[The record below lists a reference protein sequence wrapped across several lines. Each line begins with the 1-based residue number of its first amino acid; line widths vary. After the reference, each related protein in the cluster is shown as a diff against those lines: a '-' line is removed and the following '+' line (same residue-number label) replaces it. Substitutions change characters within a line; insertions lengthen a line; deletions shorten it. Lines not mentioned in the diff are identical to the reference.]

1 MVKFEIQPELFDNF
15 IDAICIMN
23 EEFFPVYF
31 NSGFATMLNESSMK
45 QMYKKRIYDLIQL
58 DGFEW
63 NDLKPGF
70 LTPLES
76 KIREIKFN
84 AKNRNGQLQITWQS
98 IQASDG
104 KYQIILYLKD
114 VSLESELARKYHE
127 QLTQKNETLS
137 TLDEHLFK
145 NYLIKDVLEKVSRE
159 DDPIVMLRHL
169 FRDLSRFLQLDCIMY
184 LREGENQVSPTLKAY
199 SGPPH
204 MDEALVKG
212 NVKTMI
218 PNLLLANL
226 SNFKIGNLNWSS
238 FRYKDD
244 ADQYRHFVFGKSS
257 RFLKREEDLIESICE
272 PLSFALDNRE
282 LFKKAIT
289 DEMTD
294 LYNYRYFKLR
304 LHKELYGHEAANKKM
319 GLLILDIDHFKKVN
333 DTYGHLVGDFVL
345 KEVAICLKKFC
356 RNTDIPA
363 RYGGEEFAI
372 IVDNID
378 KGYSLEIGERLRQAI
393 ENLEIKVPGMDQ
405 TLQITAS
412 IGMSVYP
419 NHAKNPTDL
428 IRAADQCLYE
438 AKNRGRNMCILSEQL
453 ADEKT
458 TDTKSS
464 RGTKPSAA

>member
-1 MVKFEIQPELFDNF
+1 VKFEIQPELFDNF

-31 NSGFATMLNESSMK
+31 NSSFAAMLNESSMK
-45 QMYKKRIYDLIQL
+45 QMYKKRMYDLLHL
-58 DGFEW
+58 DDFEW
-63 NDLKPGF
+63 NDLKAGF

-76 KIREIKFN
+76 KIREIKFS
-84 AKNRNGQLQITWQS
+84 AKNRSGQLQITWQS
-98 IQASDG
+98 IQVSDG
-104 KYQIILYLKD
+104 KYQIILYFKD

-184 LREGENQVSPTLKAY
+184 LREGENQVAPSLKAY

-204 MDEALVKG
+204 MDEVLVKE
-212 NVKTMI
+212 NVKAMI
-218 PNLLLANL
+218 PKLLLENISNL
-226 SNFKIGNLNWSS
+226 KIGNLNWSS

-244 ADQYRHFVFGKSS
+244 SDQFRHFVFGKSS
-257 RFLKREEDLIESICE
+257 KFVQREEELIESICE

-333 DTYGHLVGDFVL
+333 DTYGHLAGDFVL
-345 KEVAICLKKFC
+345 KEVANCLKKFC

-372 IVDNID
+372 IIDNID
-378 KGYSLEIGERLRQAI
+378 KGYSIDIGERLRQAI
-393 ENLEIKVPGMDQ
+393 ESLEIKIPGMDQ
-405 TLQITAS
+405 KLHITAS
-412 IGMSVYP
+412 IGMSIYP
-419 NHAKNPTDL
+419 HNAKTPTDL

-438 AKNRGRNMCILSEQL
+438 AKKLGRNMCVISQKMASEPVS
-453 ADEKT
+453 DS
-458 TDTKSS
+458 KSS
-464 RGTKPSAA
+464 RGAKPSAA